1 MPDVDWCA
9 RAAALREIEFARV
22 SGEQVSETRF
32 GQDMVRFVSSSAEEL
47 AAAIRY
53 ADDQCAKASGKR
65 SRYALK
71 AQARPY

>member
-1 MPDVDWCA
+1 MSDVDWCA

-32 GQDMVRFVSSSAEEL
+32 GQDLVRFVSSSAGDL

-53 ADDQCAKASGKR
+53 AEAMCAKASGNPG
-65 SRYALK
+65 RYALK
-71 AQARPY
+71 SRARPY